1 MPFRSTDQP
10 APADGQMA
18 TVVVGYHRISVAN
31 VAGELYAFDDF
42 CTHQRCSLSGGVL
55 EGTTVVCPCHMGAF
69 DVTTGAV
76 VEGLP
81 REPLRTW
88 PVVAVDG
95 LLAIDG

>member
-1 MPFRSTDQP
+1 MALRPTGEA

-18 TVVVGYHRISVAN
+18 TVVVGYTRISVAN

-42 CTHQRCSLSGGVL
+42 CTHQRCSLSGGTL

-69 DVTTGAV
+69 DITTGAV
-76 VEGLP
+76 VAGLP

-88 PVVAVDG
+88 PVTATDG
-95 LLAIDG
+95 LLELDI